1 MGKRNKKKKSVVK
14 NLAVPYPGPLLSV
27 LIVAAL
33 VSLTYLWMCSR
44 CEDLGSEIVL
54 LESRRAALDSQLRTE
69 TSLWAQRSS
78 LEGIRQGLR
87 RFGIAMS
94 LPPMDR
100 IVVVSRQDIVA
111 GAVPLELDHSYDYL
125 VQSGYE

>member
-1 MGKRNKKKKSVVK
+1 MGKKNKRKKSVRK
-14 NLAVPYPGPLLSV
+14 NIAVPYPGPLLSV

-44 CEDLGSEIVL
+44 CEALGNEIAS
-54 LESRRAALDSQLRTE
+54 LEAHRAALDNRLRTE
-69 TSLWAQRSS
+69 KSLWAERES

-87 RFGIAMS
+87 RFGIEMT
-94 LPPMDR
+94 LPSMDR
-100 IVVVSRQDIVA
+100 IVIVPRHDIIAGVVPFETEYS
-111 GAVPLELDHSYDYL
+111 HDYF